1 MVRGRYK
8 IKGWVREI
16 RVSVRVWVRNK
27 IRGATRN

>member
-16 RVSVRVWVRNK
+16 RVRVRVRNK